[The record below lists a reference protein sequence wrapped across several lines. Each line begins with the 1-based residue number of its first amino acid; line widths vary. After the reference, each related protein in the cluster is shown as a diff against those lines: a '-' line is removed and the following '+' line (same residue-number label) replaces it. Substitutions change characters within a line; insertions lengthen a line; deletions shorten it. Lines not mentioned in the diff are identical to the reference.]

1 MNYIS
6 DIVLNFFELEKTVD
20 FFEWNSNDNIIVI
33 GKIPLFRVSSTVMN
47 DLLKSRV
54 SVSNEFLESI
64 LNKTYT
70 DNSFIKYSALF
81 TDLVSVIALKF
92 NEDGLVLEK
101 SNLLIDEEDIVIE
114 EGEFLSCTDFNY
126 KVVEEIYDNSFLT
139 RREKFI
145 RKYLLNEINNLYEDG
160 MFDEINYLYSELY
173 SDNKGIDARY
183 KFLIDDISNNYDSKY
198 NKLFDVIEM
207 IKIK

>member
-81 TDLVSVIALKF
+81 TDLVNVIALQF

-126 KVVEEIYDNSFLT
+126 KVVEEVYDNSFLT

-173 SDNKGIDARY
+173 SDNKNIDARY

>member
-6 DIVLNFFELEKTVD
+6 DIVLNFFELDKTVD
-20 FFEWNSNDNIIVI
+20 FFEWNNNDNIIVI
-33 GKIPLFRVSSTVMN
+33 GKIPLFRVDSKVMN

-92 NEDGLVLEK
+92 NEDGLVLER

-126 KVVEEIYDNSFLT
+126 KVVEEVYDNSFLT

>member
-6 DIVLNFFELEKTVD
+6 DIVLNFFELDKTVD

-33 GKIPLFRVSSTVMN
+33 GKIPLFRVSSKVMN

-81 TDLVSVIALKF
+81 TDLVNVIALQF

-173 SDNKGIDARY
+173 SDNKNIDARY

>member
-126 KVVEEIYDNSFLT
+126 KVVEEVYDNSFLT

>member
-6 DIVLNFFELEKTVD
+6 DIVLNFFELDKTVD

-33 GKIPLFRVSSTVMN
+33 GKIPLFRVDSKVMN

-114 EGEFLSCTDFNY
+114 EGEFLSCTYFNY
-126 KVVEEIYDNSFLT
+126 KVVEEVYDNSFLT

-145 RKYLLNEINNLYEDG
+145 RKYLLNEINNLYKDG
-160 MFDEINYLYSELY
+160 MFDEINYLYSEMY
-173 SDNKGIDARY
+173 SDNKSIDARY

>member
-6 DIVLNFFELEKTVD
+6 DIVLNFFELDKTVD

-33 GKIPLFRVSSTVMN
+33 GKIPLFRVDSKVMN

-64 LNKTYT
+64 INKTYT

-126 KVVEEIYDNSFLT
+126 KVVEEVYDNSFLT

-173 SDNKGIDARY
+173 SDNKSIDARY